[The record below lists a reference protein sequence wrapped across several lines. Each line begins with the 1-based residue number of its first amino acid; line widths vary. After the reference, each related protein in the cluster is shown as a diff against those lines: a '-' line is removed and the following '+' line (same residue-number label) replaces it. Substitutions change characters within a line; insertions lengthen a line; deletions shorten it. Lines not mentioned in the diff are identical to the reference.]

1 MRVTVGILDAYAG
14 AKDTIENRP
23 AVTLLNKQH
32 PKALLTI
39 FATAFTREREV
50 MLTGEFHAHVGTVI
64 GTLRDA
70 GHAVPKAHVRDLARG
85 WVEEGWLVHDVDA
98 DGRGFYYL
106 TAASKDAIAWTSE
119 LARRRGVSATQVNNI
134 LDDIEAMAIGI
145 DGDRDAAVD
154 RCKRQI
160 AEATA
165 ELERLQDDGE
175 VPESTL
181 NVFVDQFDDISR
193 RMAAIP
199 ADFRTVAEEFLIAK
213 RDIHQQIMMGGGR
226 AGDVITAA
234 AQGLRAAEA
243 TPSWK
248 AFQGVIDVLRDP
260 ITVATLRE
268 NIRRI
273 MTHDFAGM
281 LHPLER
287 ASFADITAVFTGN
300 VEAVLEGPRK
310 ISAAI
315 DGALDRHVARHNDQV
330 GLDEA
335 IRAAREALWNY
346 QGRGIAEGVIPHLG
360 RGEWVS
366 ALQSL
371 HDPRPIAAPTP
382 ISELVDPEAEPLSAE
397 EARRWGGPHPQAVRE
412 HIGAALAGAE
422 FPLTIGELWQLAPDG
437 LRRSVELMCYLQVAH
452 NREDTSYLSECEVVE
467 TDSPGGS
474 ETRSLAVPAITLAN
488 EDTGARGAPDG

>member
-1 MRVTVGILDAYAG
+1 MGVTVGILDAYAS

-32 PKALLTI
+32 PKALLTV

-50 MLTGEFHAHVGTVI
+50 MLTGEFHGHVGTVL

-70 GHAVPKAHVRDLARG
+70 GHAVPRAHVRDLARG
-85 WVEEGWLVHDVDA
+85 WVDEGWLVHDVDA
-98 DGRGFYYL
+98 EGRGFYYL

-145 DGDRDAAVD
+145 DRDRDAALE

-160 AEATA
+160 AEAAA
-165 ELERLQDDGE
+165 ELKRLEEDGE
-175 VPESTL
+175 VLESTID
-181 NVFVDQFDDISR
+181 VFVEQFEDISR

-199 ADFRTVAEEFLIAK
+199 ADFRTVAEEFLTSK
-213 RDIHQQIMMGGGR
+213 REIQQQIMTGGGR
-226 AGDVITAA
+226 AGEVISAA

-260 ITVATLRE
+260 VTVAALRE

-287 ASFADITAVFTGN
+287 ASFADITAVFIGN

-315 DGALDRHVARHNDQV
+315 DGALGRHVARHDDQV

-335 IRAAREALWNY
+335 IRAAREALWNF
-346 QGRGIAEGVIPHLG
+346 QGRSIAEGVIPHLG
-360 RGEWVS
+360 RGEWAS
-366 ALQSL
+366 ALQRL
-371 HDPRPIAAPTP
+371 HDPRSIPAPTP
-382 ISELVDPEAEPLSAE
+382 ISELAEPDAEPLSAE
-397 EARRWGGPHPQAVRE
+397 EARRWGGPHPRAVRE
-412 HIGAALAGAE
+412 HINTALVGADA
-422 FPLTIGELWQLAPDG
+422 PLTVGDLWQVAPDD
-437 LRRSVELMCYLQVAH
+437 LRRSVELMCYLHVAH
-452 NREDTSYLSECEVVE
+452 TREDTSYFDGASQVVE
-467 TDSPGGS
+467 TDAPDA
-474 ETRSLAVPAITLAN
+474 ETRSLAVPAIALTT
-488 EDTGARGAPDG
+488 EDIGERSIDG